1 MKSALSRSTC
11 PSRAT
16 NPFLFTSFADP
27 ALQLLSFHIVAK
39 TPEGAGWC
47 SSPPKVLLEISH
59 RTLPSGRDHRFHALV
74 QASVSLPAPS
84 LQPSLLLPSRTTVS
98 CSPLVYPEPVTDR
111 RRATFLP
118 SLFYATLYLRTF
130 SMSSGPHILIVDDE
144 EGIRESLSSIL
155 SEEGYRVESAPSAEQ
170 ALERAT
176 RGDLEVV
183 LLDVWLPGMDGLEA
197 LSRLQALPRP
207 PAVIMISGHGTIET
221 AVRATKLGAFDFV
234 EKPLTLQKIIVL
246 VRNAVQQRR
255 LEDENQLLRS
265 ELGHRYQVVGE
276 SVPMKALRQQIAVT
290 APTNGRVLIYGES
303 GTGKELVARA
313 LHAASLR
320 SKGPFVEVNCAA
332 IPEEL
337 IESELFGHLKG
348 SFTGASEDKIG
359 KFQKAD
365 GGTLFLDEVG
375 DMSLRTQSKV
385 LRVLEE
391 QRLEPVGS
399 NQTVRVDVRV
409 IAATNKDLEKEIAQG
424 RFRQD
429 LFYRLNVIPFFVPPL
444 RDRKED
450 IPILA
455 RHFLNEFSSA
465 YGKRTRELSDTA
477 MEILIRYPWPGNVRE
492 LRNLVERLVIVCP
505 QARIEPHHLPPELFR
520 GVSESPLQPYGT
532 LHEARSAYER
542 EFILRKLQEN
552 RWNMTQTAAAL
563 GLERSHL
570 YRKMK
575 SLGIAAPD

>member
-1 MKSALSRSTC
+1 M
-11 PSRAT
+11 
-16 NPFLFTSFADP
+16 
-27 ALQLLSFHIVAK
+27 
-39 TPEGAGWC
+39 
-47 SSPPKVLLEISH
+47 
-59 RTLPSGRDHRFHALV
+59 TLHPR
-74 QASVSLPAPS
+74 
-84 LQPSLLLPSRTTVS
+84 
-98 CSPLVYPEPVTDR
+98 
-111 RRATFLP
+111 
-118 SLFYATLYLRTF
+118 
-130 SMSSGPHILIVDDE
+130 ILIVDDE
-144 EGIRESLSSIL
+144 QGIRESLASIL
-155 SEEGYRVESAPSAEQ
+155 RDERYSVDAVTSAEE
-170 ALERAT
+170 ALAVLVKTEFQ
-176 RGDLEVV
+176 VV
-183 LLDVWLPGMDGLEA
+183 LLDIWLPGIDGM
-197 LSRLQALPRP
+197 QALIRIQDLPQAP
-207 PAVIMISGHGTIET
+207 SVIMISGHGNIET
-221 AVRATKLGAFDFV
+221 AVRATKLGAFDFI
-234 EKPLTLQKIIVL
+234 EKPLSLEKVIVL
-246 VRNAVQQRR
+246 VRNALQQRR
-255 LEDENQLLRS
+255 LQEENRTLRS
-265 ELGHRYQVVGE
+265 ELVHRYQVIGD
-276 SVPMKALRQQIAVT
+276 SVPMKALRQQITVT

-320 SKGPFVEVNCAA
+320 SNGLFVEVNCAA

-337 IESELFGHLKG
+337 IESELFGHVKG
-348 SFTGASEDKIG
+348 SFSGATEDKVG
-359 KFQKAD
+359 KFKRAD

-391 QRLEPVGS
+391 QRFEPVGS
-399 NQTVRVDVRV
+399 SQTLTVDVRV
-409 IAATNKDLEKEIAQG
+409 LAATNKNLEQEISRGA
-424 RFRQD
+424 FRQD

-455 RHFLNEFSSA
+455 RFFLSDFSSA
-465 YGKRTRELSDTA
+465 YGKKTRELTDTA
-477 MEILIRYPWPGNVRE
+477 MEILLRYPWPGNVRE

-520 GVSESPLQPYGT
+520 GVAESPQQPYST

-552 RWNMTQTAAAL
+552 RWNMTQTASAL